1 MVTIYPR
8 KADVAKYLEIN
19 MGDGAGVGG
28 VMQTMGQS
36 GERRES
42 GDEHE
47 RQLLLQSVEHID
59 CQDFPFDDVL
69 SLEDAVKE
77 DMTSEGITSPSEV
90 FEKKAEDTS
99 YLTSQIDFA
108 AISHLSRLHDERLD
122 DLDNST
128 KLHPLISNPKKHL
141 SKTPRNEICRKY
153 RMRSNDDV
161 TNELR
166 HRKRSIATNQ
176 TNERKVRRQS
186 PVMTSLLDSEKQ
198 SLPPEGFKITRYPIA
213 TGRSMSASFDND
225 SDKRKIE
232 SQHMINSLVAKL
244 HQAEERSNMAQHE
257 AQEWRTT
264 AQQTLKAAQIIKS
277 QMEYEKAR
285 ANRAEAKLSKVSLK
299 QSCDDATSA
308 PNTQP
313 EPNFTLSN
321 NFALE
326 NNQNPNP
333 PQLNGPSSNQPNPP
347 APSSGQITH
356 DHVRST
362 LRAKLGKIS
371 RQPTICEQQPRPSL
385 VECNN
390 ALCEVMDAITS
401 FNATHRDRI
410 CFDTSSTTRRERV
423 TRKISHSKSDPAIY
437 KIGRNK

>member
-1 MVTIYPR
+1 MT
-8 KADVAKYLEIN
+8 
-19 MGDGAGVGG
+19 
-28 VMQTMGQS
+28 
-36 GERRES
+36 
-42 GDEHE
+42 
-47 RQLLLQSVEHID
+47 SVD
-59 CQDFPFDDVL
+59 MT
-69 SLEDAVKE
+69 SE
-77 DMTSEGITSPSEV
+77 DMTSPIEV

-108 AISHLSRLHDERLD
+108 AISHLSRLHDESLD

-128 KLHPLISNPKKHL
+128 KLHPLISNTKKHL

-153 RMRSNDDV
+153 RVRSNDDV

-166 HRKRSIATNQ
+166 HRKRSLATNQ

-186 PVMTSLLDSEKQ
+186 PVMTSLLVDSEKQ

-232 SQHMINSLVAKL
+232 SQQMINSLVAKL

-277 QMEYEKAR
+277 QMEFEKAR
-285 ANRAEAKLSKVSLK
+285 ANRAEAQLSKVSLK
-299 QSCDDATSA
+299 QSCDDTTSA

-313 EPNFTLSN
+313 ESNFTLSN
-321 NFALE
+321 NFGLE
-326 NNQNPNP
+326 NNRNPNP
-333 PQLNGPSSNQPNPP
+333 SQLNGPPPNQANPL
-347 APSSGQITH
+347 APSSGHVTH

-362 LRAKLGKIS
+362 LRAKLAKIS
-371 RQPTICEQQPRPSL
+371 NKPTICEPQVQPSL

-390 ALCEVMDAITS
+390 ALCDVMDAITS

-410 CFDTSSTTRRERV
+410 CFDTSPTTTKRRERV

-437 KIGRNK
+437 KIGRNIWD